1 MSQVPKNPP
10 KEPIVELQS
19 ARGFRRGNHAKET
32 KEVGSLSIAG
42 PGVIWLWR
50 SFACA
55 LSVCFK
61 LWLSSS

>member
-42 PGVIWLWR
+42 PGVIWL
-50 SFACA
+50 
-55 LSVCFK
+55 
-61 LWLSSS
+61 